1 MAQTETTKRHKPSI
15 NGHSAYRSHTVWV
28 VDVPVCQPEP
38 VQPKQTQPKQTRP
51 KRTQPKRSLEII
63 DRDMQLLVKA
73 LTEKRHTTDE
83 MCELLETKNK
93 QHIYNMLSRIKY
105 HQYHLISQRQ
115 NKWGPATYLI
125 TGRLQ

>member
-1 MAQTETTKRHKPSI
+1 MKLNKLSKD
-15 NGHSAYRSHTVWV
+15 SAYRPHTVWV
-28 VDVPVCQPEP
+28 VYVPVCQPKT
-38 VQPKQTQPKQTRP
+38 VQPKQTK
-51 KRTQPKRSLEII
+51 PKRSLEII

-73 LTEKRHTTDE
+73 LTEKRHTVDG

-93 QHIYNMLSRIKY
+93 QHIYSMLSRIRC
-105 HQYHLISQRQ
+105 HQYHLVSQRQ

>member
-1 MAQTETTKRHKPSI
+1 MKLNKLSKD
-15 NGHSAYRSHTVWV
+15 SAYRPHTVWV

-73 LTEKRHTTDE
+73 LTAKRHTVDD

-93 QHIYNMLSRIKY
+93 RHVRNLITRIRY
-105 HQYHLISQRQ
+105 HQYHLISQRVK
-115 NKWGPATYLI
+115 KWGPSAYSI
-125 TGRLQ
+125 KERLQ

>member
-1 MAQTETTKRHKPSI
+1 MKRLVTHTEADRQA
-15 NGHSAYRSHTVWV
+15 SAYRPHTVWV
-28 VDVPVCQPEP
+28 GDVPVCQPKT
-38 VQPKQTQPKQTRP
+38 VQPKQ
-51 KRTQPKRSLEII
+51 TQPKRSLEII

-73 LTEKRHTTDE
+73 LTEKRHTVDD
-83 MCELLETKNK
+83 MCELLETKSKRHVRNL
-93 QHIYNMLSRIKY
+93 ITRIRY